1 MHNTQKKLVT
11 SVAAAALLFGLAA
24 CDEQAD
30 DAETS
35 DEEANAQEAEVPEGA
50 EEGEAAPEGEGEMED
65 PMQDMPEPDLEDV
78 PDVVAEVNGEEIT
91 GEEFATAYES
101 QFMEMAMQAQMTGE
115 EVDEEELQEQTLD
128 GMIGVELL
136 NQEAEAEGIEA
147 SEEDIDAELDEL
159 AEMNQMESVDE
170 LMDMAEEQGASEEQL
185 REDVAQQVR
194 IDALAEGLDVEE
206 PTDEE
211 IEETYEQQIA
221 EQEAMQEMQEAEG
234 EGEEDAEA
242 PEVPDL
248 EEMRPQ
254 LEEQLTEQKQ
264 NEAITAHMEQ
274 LRGEA
279 DVEVHI

>member
-11 SVAAAALLFGLAA
+11 SVAAAALLLGLAA

-65 PMQDMPEPDLEDV
+65 PMQDMPEPELEDV

-91 GEEFATAYES
+91 GEEFTTAYES
-101 QFMEMAMQAQMTGE
+101 QFMEMSMQAQMTGE
-115 EVDEEELQEQTLD
+115 EIDEEELQDQTLD
-128 GMIGVELL
+128 GLIGVELL
-136 NQEAEAEGIEA
+136 NQEADAEGIEA
-147 SEEDIDAELDEL
+147 SDEEVEDQLEEL
-159 AEMNQMESVDE
+159 AEMNGMESVDE
-170 LMDMAEEQGASEEQL
+170 LLAMAEEQGASEEEL

-194 IDALAEGLDVEE
+194 IDTLAEGLDVEE

-211 IEETYEQQIA
+211 IEEAYEEQVAQ
-221 EQEAMQEMQEAEG
+221 QEAMQEMQEAEG

-242 PEVPDL
+242 PEIPDL
-248 EEMRPQ
+248 GEMRPQ

-274 LRGEA
+274 LREDA
-279 DVEVHI
+279 DIEVHI